1 MTREGLR
8 ALPAGCLGA
17 SLLLLACR
25 SPGGDPS
32 APAPSASASKVVL
45 DTSWQRTASRLLAK
59 GERAPDFEG
68 IAHTG
73 MRVRLSSFLDA
84 PVVVYFF
91 PVGSPEGESLS
102 RSFRDQWLRLHDRAS
117 MVIGVS
123 QGDRILLRDFATAE
137 RLPFLLVADEDL
149 AIARAFGV
157 PVTEGSLRRVTFI
170 VGKDGTVT
178 QVFPDMSPEGHG
190 VEVGA
195 ALEGA
200 SP

>member
-1 MTREGLR
+1 
-8 ALPAGCLGA
+8 
-17 SLLLLACR
+17 
-25 SPGGDPS
+25 
-32 APAPSASASKVVL
+32 
-45 DTSWQRTASRLLAK
+45 
-59 GERAPDFEG
+59 
-68 IAHTG
+68 

-91 PVGSPEGESLS
+91 PGGSPEDQGLA

-157 PVTEGSLRRVTFI
+157 PVTDGRLRRVTFI

-178 QVFPDMSPEGHG
+178 HVFSEVNPEAHG
-190 VEVGA
+190 AEVGA
-195 ALEGA
+195 ALEA
-200 SP
+200 AAP